1 VGHPAVSG
9 GSPDVLVVGAGIVG
23 ACCAWAFSREGLK
36 VTVVDRGG
44 IGQGATAAGMGHIVV
59 MDDSEPQFDLCRYS
73 QVVWNE
79 LRPSAPADVEWVSCG
94 TLWVANDED
103 EMAEATR
110 KHSYFASRGVDTETL
125 DEKALAEAEPNLR
138 RGLPGGLL
146 QIEDSAI
153 YAPCAG
159 RWLLG
164 LSNAQVKLGA
174 EVTEVRTGSV
184 RLADGSEIAAGTIV
198 LATGDAAPRFAP
210 FLPIRPRKG
219 HLAITDRYPG
229 WLRYEVIELGYVKS
243 ASGESTESVACN
255 VQPRATGQLLIG
267 SSRQYGAATPEIDHA
282 VLGKMLRRCIE
293 YMPGLG
299 ALSVI
304 RTWTGF
310 RASTPDK
317 LPVIGPHP
325 DLRGIWLATG
335 HEGLGITM
343 AAGTA
348 RVLADAVLGRAPA
361 IPLEPFLPQRFSAVP
376 HHA

>member
-1 VGHPAVSG
+1 MSR
-9 GSPDVLVVGAGIVG
+9 SPDVLVVADVLVVGAGIVG
-23 ACCAWAFSREGLK
+23 ACCAWAFSREGLR
-36 VTVVDRGG
+36 VTVVDRAG

-59 MDDSEPQFDLCRYS
+59 MDDSEPQFELCRYS
-73 QVVWNE
+73 QVLWNE
-79 LRPSAPADVEWVSCG
+79 LRPSAPVEVEWVSCG
-94 TLWVANDED
+94 TLWVAKDED
-103 EMAEATR
+103 EMGEAAR
-110 KHSYFASRGVDTETL
+110 KRAYFASRGVNSEAL

-146 QIEDSAI
+146 QTEDSAI
-153 YAPCAG
+153 YAPIVS
-159 RWLLG
+159 RWLLA
-164 LSNAQVKLGA
+164 LSNAEVRVGA
-174 EVTEVRTGSV
+174 EVTGVRAGSI
-184 RLADGSEIAAGTIV
+184 RFADGSEIAAGTIV

-229 WLRYEVIELGYVKS
+229 WLQYEVVELGYVKS

-267 SSRQYGAATPEIDHA
+267 SSRQYGAATPEIDHS

-293 YMPGLG
+293 YMPGLA

-325 DLRGIWLATG
+325 DIPGVWLATG

-343 AAGTA
+343 APGTA
-348 RVLADAVLGRAPA
+348 RVLADAVLGRAPTV
-361 IPLEPFLPQRFSAVP
+361 PLEPFLPQRFSAVS

>member
-1 VGHPAVSG
+1 MSS

-36 VTVVDRGG
+36 VAVVDRAG

-73 QVVWNE
+73 QVLWNE
-79 LRPSAPADVEWVSCG
+79 LRPSAPLEVEWISCG

-103 EMAEATR
+103 EMGEAGR
-110 KHSYFASRGVDTETL
+110 KHAYFATRGVDTEIL
-125 DEKALAEAEPNLR
+125 DEKALADAEPNLR
-138 RGLPGGLL
+138 RGLPGGLI
-146 QIEDSAI
+146 QTEDSAV
-153 YAPCAG
+153 YAPSVS

-164 LSNAQVKLGA
+164 LSNAQVRLGA
-174 EVTEVRTGSV
+174 EVTEVRPGSV

-198 LATGDAAPRFAP
+198 LATGDTAPRFAP

-229 WLRYEVIELGYVKS
+229 WLRYGVVELGYVKS

-282 VLGKMLRRCIE
+282 VLGQMLRRCIE
-293 YMPGLG
+293 YMPGLA

-325 DLRGIWLATG
+325 DLRGVWLATG

-343 AAGTA
+343 APGTA
-348 RVLADAVLGRAPA
+348 RVLSDSVLGRAPA
-361 IPLEPFLPQRFSAVP
+361 IPLEPFLPQRFSTVP